1 MAGVYGNM
9 LAIPNRGRGGA
20 LPTYQGGNQPYTPG
34 ANVSARLS
42 DAGGQIA
49 GAAAESS
56 ARALGNLA
64 GAADR
69 AVQTGVRDYE
79 DYSKTRATQLLVEYQ
94 TRVNDAMYGE
104 GGILTRKG
112 DAAFYADKELA
123 RRSRQI
129 REEVL
134 GDYKGSLAGNFFD
147 VRIREFDAN
156 NMLKA
161 QKYRGDQYDAWSF
174 REDIAAADMFAK
186 RAAQNYANPEE
197 FIRDA
202 AQAEWHIKS
211 ALGRKGY
218 GPEAMAKGI
227 ADARSAVLGMSI
239 QQAIA
244 NGDMAGAERLLH
256 QYGGGGRGSVGGST
270 SSRNLAANN
279 FGNVKNSAGG
289 FNAYATRE
297 DGLMG
302 VGERVLRY
310 NNAPERGWK
319 AQTLEEM
326 TAIYAPD
333 SDGND
338 SKGYAAFLAK
348 KLGVAPDAKINFRD
362 PKILAGLIRWMPV
375 MEHGGD
381 RVNISAEEADK
392 AAKELLEGKKPRI
405 TGAAEGVASNS
416 TGGAAPSLFGLSPAD
431 RMKFQRWIEAGKRER
446 MQEANLTA
454 SAFGNQI
461 AYGMDKGDFSH
472 AEATISKLESLGARK
487 EAAELQDQ
495 LTLSR
500 QAWAALDGTR
510 GLPLLEQAVAAHKDI
525 DTLVTPDNARAAVA
539 MRGRVDAEIERRKK
553 AFLADPAGY
562 VSALPGMQGDMD
574 FQERTRRNLML
585 QEEAGKGLAFAP
597 RVLPHSQAEQM
608 RAAYDKLTTPEQQLQ
623 WLQQIRQSGGEYS
636 QQMLA
641 EMKMPE
647 AVMAITP
654 VLPVLPQKDA
664 ALWLSAA
671 TLKPS
676 DIPKVDN
683 DAKKQAEDTVANSD
697 FMSVFYAAAQKYPT
711 NSVLRGMAA
720 GLENTMKNA
729 LLLGMDS
736 GKLEDV
742 FSLVAASNCILLL
755 PKSEGLDADEVA
767 AAISESREHLAER
780 LIADLVKE
788 PKTPQGRNYAANL
801 RSMVRDGTVIS
812 TGVGREAVL
821 LDPWQGNPVLQPD
834 GTPIRFDLAAIAKER
849 TERRARVQEAA
860 EESED

>member
-69 AVQTGVRDYE
+69 AVQTGVRAYE